1 MGKNNQ
7 DKTDWTSYYAAKKS
21 IFSTIT
27 QRHTLNKI
35 LGVLD
40 RGVVNNDASVEK
52 LGISVIELGGG
63 NSCFAE
69 KICRLRNISRY
80 DIVDN
85 CELAVELFERNL
97 SIEADS
103 KVGYLV
109 DLTAGNLELQ
119 SKYDFV
125 YSIGLIE
132 HFNPRQREQVIR
144 NHFNYVKDDGIVFI
158 TFPTPTLKYRF
169 FRKCMEILG
178 VWQFYDEHPLT
189 TDDVKGVLEECG
201 NILSYEINRKLFLT
215 QMCVAIKKS
224 EE

>member
-1 MGKNNQ
+1 MSSKDLGA
-7 DKTDWTSYYAAKKS
+7 TDWNRYYSGKKS
-21 IFSTIT
+21 IFSTMT
-27 QRHTLNKI
+27 QRHTLKKI
-35 LGVLD
+35 LDAYDFATNKKEG
-40 RGVVNNDASVEK
+40 RNN
-52 LGISVIELGGG
+52 IIELGGG
-63 NSCFAE
+63 NSCFAYD
-69 KICRLRNISRY
+69 ICKQRDISRY

-85 CELAVELFERNL
+85 CELAVELFEKNQ

-109 DLTAGNLELQ
+109 DLTAENLELQ

-132 HFNPRQREQVIR
+132 HFDQSQREQVLR
-144 NHFNYVKDDGIVFI
+144 NHFKYVKDDGIVFI

-189 TDDVKGVLEECG
+189 IDDVKAVLEECG